1 MENAGKL
8 FEGERLSI
16 KHFPR
21 SAAGSMNVYRINWCM
36 IDFGFGALLC
46 SNPGFEASFLWVFYR
61 STWTWPKPALG
72 IVTNCL
78 AFAEAG
84 QKPFKN
90 EVWWWTRGAK
100 GYGSINPTH
109 YVPPPPPVTGAEKSV
124 TRHSNLDQQEGR
136 RSRREVFR
144 GSLEQEMKVTLLD
157 GVTVEIIGFWVDT
170 FCGILRWWNWV
181 GNAFFSYNFRQNLFW
196 KRNLEQQNS
205 YKKSK
210 SLRCY
215 KGEISLKSEDLPKSS
230 KKKPPQLAKS
240 HPRRR
245 LA

>member
-8 FEGERLSI
+8 FEAERLSI

-84 QKPFKN
+84 QKTVQK
-90 EVWWWTRGAK
+90 W
-100 GYGSINPTH
+100 
-109 YVPPPPPVTGAEKSV
+109 
-124 TRHSNLDQQEGR
+124 
-136 RSRREVFR
+136 
-144 GSLEQEMKVTLLD
+144 SLV
-157 GVTVEIIGFWVDT
+157 VDT
-170 FCGILRWWNWV
+170 WRKRLRV
-181 GNAFFSYNFRQNLFW
+181 D
-196 KRNLEQQNS
+196 
-205 YKKSK
+205 KSHT
-210 SLRCY
+210 LRAAAAAGDRSG
-215 KGEISLKSEDLPKSS
+215 KIGDTALKSGLRETVQKRGVSWFIRARNEGHTFGRCDCGDYWILGWHVLRNFEVVF
-230 KKKPPQLAKS
+230 QLRFPAKFV
-240 HPRRR
+240 
-245 LA
+245 LN